1 MAASSCFS
9 SPASALAA
17 LCVLL
22 LALAG
27 AALGHLPSGGSAL
40 SSTFY
45 DASCPSAYNVVRR
58 VIQNARVSDPR
69 IPASL
74 IRLHFHDCFVTVR
87 ELTVALIC
95 HLSCSDIH
103 VPALHHLTH
112 TYGRTLICFR
122 VATARSCWTTTSRR
136 SRPRSVCPPTT
147 TRRGAFRWSTT
158 SRARWRKPAPASSPA
173 LTSSP
178 WQPRSPSN
186 W

>member
-27 AALGHLPSGGSAL
+27 AALGHRPSGGSAL

-45 DASCPSAYNVVRR
+45 DASCPSAYDVVRR

-87 ELTVALIC
+87 ELTAALIC
-95 HLSCSDIH
+95 FI
-103 VPALHHLTH
+103 
-112 TYGRTLICFR
+112 
-122 VATARSCWTTTSRR
+122 
-136 SRPRSVCPPTT
+136 
-147 TRRGAFRWSTT
+147 
-158 SRARWRKPAPASSPA
+158 
-173 LTSSP
+173 
-178 WQPRSPSN
+178 
-186 W
+186 